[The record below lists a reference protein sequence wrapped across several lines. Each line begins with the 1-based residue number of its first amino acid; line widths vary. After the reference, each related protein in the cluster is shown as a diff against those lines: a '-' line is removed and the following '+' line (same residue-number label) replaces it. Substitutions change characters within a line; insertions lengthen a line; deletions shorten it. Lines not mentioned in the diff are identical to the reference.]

1 MFKVY
6 DKAEWHIDAGENSKV
21 VISRFKL
28 IMNFLKAKSML
39 SNEGEEIIDIGIDS
53 SISIHERMLTN
64 SGKEFIESY
73 YDNIIDKNENEI
85 PETLEE
91 EYNKF
96 IMQRTE
102 ERY

>member
-1 MFKVY
+1 MLKVY

-39 SNEGEEIIDIGIDS
+39 SNEGEEIIDIGIES

-73 YDNIIDKNENEI
+73 YDNIINKNENEI

>member
-73 YDNIIDKNENEI
+73 YDNIITKI
-85 PETLEE
+85 L
-91 EYNKF
+91 K
-96 IMQRTE
+96 
-102 ERY
+102 

>member
-1 MFKVY
+1 MLKVY
-6 DKAEWHIDAGENSKV
+6 DKAEWHIDAGENSKF

-64 SGKEFIESY
+64 LGKEFIESY

-96 IMQRTE
+96 IMQRIE

>member
-1 MFKVY
+1 MLKVY

-64 SGKEFIESY
+64 LGKEFIESY

-85 PETLEE
+85 PEALEE

>member
-1 MFKVY
+1 MIKVY
-6 DKAEWHIDAGENSKV
+6 DKAEWHIDAGENSKI

-85 PETLEE
+85 PEALEE

-96 IMQRTE
+96 IRQRTE
-102 ERY
+102 AKY

>member
-73 YDNIIDKNENEI
+73 YNNIINKNENEI

-102 ERY
+102 KRY